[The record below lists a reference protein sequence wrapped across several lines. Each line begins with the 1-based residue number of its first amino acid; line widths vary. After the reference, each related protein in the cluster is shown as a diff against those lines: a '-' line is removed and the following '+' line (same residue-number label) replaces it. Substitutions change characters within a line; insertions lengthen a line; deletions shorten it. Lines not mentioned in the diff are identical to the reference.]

1 MSNIIISL
9 NNVNKIF
16 KVPEEIKGRFNKF
29 KNFLIKKQK
38 DKKVITNMSFEIK
51 EGEKIGYIGEN
62 GSGKSTT
69 IKMLTGILIPT
80 SGTIKCLGKNPFT
93 ERIEYVKDI
102 GVVFGNRSLLS
113 QDIPPKY
120 ALEIQGAIYNLDDKY
135 IKDKITEFAKELDVS
150 HLLNTQVRKLS
161 LGERMRFEIIASLLH
176 NPKIVF
182 LDEPTIGLDLIARE
196 KIIKFLDT
204 INKKYNTTIILTTH
218 NMDDIEELC
227 NRIIMIDEGKKV
239 YDGDLKELKNKYAN
253 WKRITIYFKKELKE
267 PNLKNLEIIEKNK
280 NYIILKSPAIRI
292 DLITKELLNCYEVFD
307 LKIEE
312 PNLKEVVKKIYVDGY
327 VK

>member
-1 MSNIIISL
+1 MSNIVISL

-16 KVPEEIKGRFNKF
+16 KVPEEVKGKFNKF
-29 KNFLIKKQK
+29 KNFIIKKQK
-38 DKKVITNMSFEIK
+38 DKKVITNMSFEIT

-80 SGTIKCLGKNPFT
+80 SGEIKCLGKNPFT
-93 ERIEYVKDI
+93 ERTEYVKDI
-102 GVVFGNRSLLS
+102 GVVFGNRSLLN
-113 QDIPPKY
+113 QDIPPRY
-120 ALEIQGAIYNLDDKY
+120 SLEIQGAIYNLEDKY
-135 IKDKITEFAKELDVS
+135 VKDRINEFAKELDVT

-253 WKRITIYFKKELKE
+253 WKIITIYYKKELKE
-267 PNLKNLEIIEKNK
+267 PNLKNLEIIEKNN
-280 NYIILKSPAIRI
+280 NYIILKAPAIRI
-292 DLITKELLNCYEVFD
+292 DLITKELLSTYEVID

-312 PNLKEVVKKIYVDGY
+312 PNLKEIVKKIYVDGY

>member
-1 MSNIIISL
+1 MSVPIISL
-9 NNVNKIF
+9 NKVNKIF
-16 KVPEEIKGRFNKF
+16 KVPKEIKGKFNKF
-29 KNFLIKKQK
+29 KNFFVKAEKE
-38 DKKVITNMSFEIK
+38 KKVITNMSFEIN

-80 SGTIKCLGKNPFT
+80 SGKIKCLNKDPFN
-93 ERIEYVKDI
+93 ERAEYVKDI
-102 GVVFGNRSLLS
+102 GVVFGNRSLLDE
-113 QDIPPKY
+113 DIPPKY
-120 ALEIQGAIYNLDDKY
+120 SLEIQGAIYDLPDKY
-135 IKDKITEFAKELDVS
+135 VKERIEEFAKELDVT

-176 NPKIVF
+176 KPKIVF

-227 NRIIMIDEGKKV
+227 DRIIMIDEGKKV
-239 YDGDLKELKNKYAN
+239 YDGDLKTLKSKYAN
-253 WKRITIYFKKELKE
+253 WKRITIYYKNKLK
-267 PNLKNLEIIEKNK
+267 NIDLKNLEILEESN
-280 NYIILKSPAIRI
+280 NYIILKAPAIRI
-292 DLITKELLNCYEVFD
+292 DLITKELLNTYEVID

-312 PNLKEVVKKIYVDGY
+312 PNLKEIVKKIYVDGY

>member
-93 ERIEYVKDI
+93 ERIDYVKDI

-120 ALEIQGAIYNLDDKY
+120 ALEIQGTIYNLDDKY

-196 KIIKFLDT
+196 KIIRFLDT

-312 PNLKEVVKKIYVDGY
+312 PNLKEIVKKIYVDGY

>member
-1 MSNIIISL
+1 MSNIVISL

-16 KVPEEIKGRFNKF
+16 KVPEEVKGKFNKF

-38 DKKVITNMSFEIK
+38 DKKVITNMSFEIT

-80 SGTIKCLGKNPFT
+80 SGEIKCLGKNPFT
-93 ERIEYVKDI
+93 ERTEYVKDI
-102 GVVFGNRSLLS
+102 GVVFGNRSLLN
-113 QDIPPKY
+113 QDIPPRY
-120 ALEIQGAIYNLDDKY
+120 SLEIQGAIYNLEDKY
-135 IKDKITEFAKELDVS
+135 VKDRINEFAKELDVT

-253 WKRITIYFKKELKE
+253 WKIITIYYKKELKE
-267 PNLKNLEIIEKNK
+267 PNLKNLEIIEKNN
-280 NYIILKSPAIRI
+280 NYIILKAPAIRI
-292 DLITKELLNCYEVFD
+292 DLITKELLSTYEVID

-312 PNLKEVVKKIYVDGY
+312 PNLKEIVKKIYVDGY